1 MRICVE
7 NMDEVQKYLDENCKG
22 SCRYNAVDVKRCA
35 DALVKSLY
43 GYGVTTK
50 NMDGCLRTY
59 GHVPFPKSNI
69 REMTFVLQVGAGALV
84 WLTDASVCPLS
95 GKNIV
100 KLTSGAKKD
109 IIAKVMRR
117 LA

>member
-22 SCRYNAVDVKRCA
+22 SCRYNAADVKRCA

-43 GYGVTTK
+43 SYGVTTK

-59 GHVPFPKSNI
+59 GHATFPKSNI
-69 REMTFVLQVGAGALV
+69 QEMTFVLQVGEGALV
-84 WLTDASVCPLS
+84 YLTDACICRLS
-95 GKNIV
+95 GKNTV
-100 KLTSGAKKD
+100 KLSNGAKKD
-109 IIAKVMRR
+109 IIAKVTRK
-117 LA
+117 LV